1 MSDTVVGAHRSVE
14 DAFVDRYLTHDGESV
29 EEAQQRLR
37 EQNENKQKVQEEQ
50 RIARREEREKRHH
63 RG

>member
-1 MSDTVVGAHRSVE
+1 MVGAHRSVE